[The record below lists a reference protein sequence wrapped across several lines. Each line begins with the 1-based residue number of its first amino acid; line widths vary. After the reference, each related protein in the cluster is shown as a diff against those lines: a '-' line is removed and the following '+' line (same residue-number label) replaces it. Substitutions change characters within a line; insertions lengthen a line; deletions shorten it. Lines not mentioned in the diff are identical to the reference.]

1 MEWILKNDANS
12 LGCAIAPAYYSAR
25 KDYKITRE
33 FPAGYG
39 FADVVFWPLP
49 HTGKPA
55 MAIELKYNKTAYAAI
70 QQIKEKHYIHGL
82 EGYRNIVQDS
92 FMHAGVFSAYKLDK
106 RGRKKA

>member
-70 QQIKEKHYIHGL
+70 QQIKEKL
-82 EGYRNIVQDS
+82 CDREDKNIVQDS

>member
-39 FADVVFWPLP
+39 FADVVFL
-49 HTGKPA
+49 
-55 MAIELKYNKTAYAAI
+55 AAATYREAGNGDRIKI
-70 QQIKEKHYIHGL
+70 Q
-82 EGYRNIVQDS
+82 
-92 FMHAGVFSAYKLDK
+92 
-106 RGRKKA
+106 

>member
-1 MEWILKNDANS
+1 MEWILKNDENS
-12 LGCAIAPAYYSAR
+12 LGCAIALAYYSAR

-55 MAIELKYNKTAYAAI
+55 MAIELRYNKTAYAAI

-82 EGYRNIVQDS
+82 EGYR
-92 FMHAGVFSAYKLDK
+92 GKL
-106 RGRKKA
+106 

>member
-1 MEWILKNDANS
+1 MEWILKNDENS
-12 LGCAIAPAYYSAR
+12 LGCAIGLAYYSAR

-55 MAIELKYNKTAYAAI
+55 MVIEFKYNKTADTAM
-70 QQIKEKHYIHGL
+70 QQIKEKHYAQGL
-82 EGYRNIVQDS
+82 EGYRGEIL
-92 FMHAGVFSAYKLDK
+92 FIGVYYDK
-106 RGRKKA
+106 ESKRHSCVIERLRR